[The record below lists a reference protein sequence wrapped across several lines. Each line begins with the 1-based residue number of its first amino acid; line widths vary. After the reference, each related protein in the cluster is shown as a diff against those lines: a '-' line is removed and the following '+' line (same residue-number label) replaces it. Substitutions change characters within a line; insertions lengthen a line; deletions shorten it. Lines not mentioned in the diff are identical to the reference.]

1 MADIKVIFGSSTGS
15 TESAAH
21 KIAAAL
27 NADCVNVANA
37 TADDFKASTLIL
49 GTSTW
54 GFGELQDDWQS
65 GIDRL
70 QAADLSK
77 TTVAL
82 FGFGDQ
88 ESFSDTYLDAMGIL
102 YEAIAS
108 KAAKIVG
115 KTSVEGYNHSASRAV
130 VDGAFCGLALDDV
143 NEADKTEARID
154 AWVKQILNEMA

>member
-27 NADCVNVANA
+27 NADCVNVAKA
-37 TADDFKASTLIL
+37 TADDFKASILIL

-54 GFGELQDDWQS
+54 GVGELQDDWQS
-65 GIDRL
+65 GINLL
-70 QAADLSK
+70 QAADLSN
-77 TTVAL
+77 TTLAF

-88 ESFSDTYLDAMGIL
+88 ESFGDTYLDGMGEL
-102 YEAIAS
+102 YEASAS
-108 KAAKIVG
+108 RAAKVVG

-143 NEADKTEARID
+143 NEADKTDARID
-154 AWVKQILNEMA
+154 AWVKQISTELA